1 MRRARAATHETG
13 RPRDHGRVNS
23 DNFNV
28 RYDRPTTPTED
39 PMIGRSARR
48 LGTLAATVLFSLAV
62 SLGPVLAAG
71 DPDPRTS
78 PEPKGSGPKAGN
90 QSKQKSGQKK
100 KKNHG
105 TELQQ
110 FIDGYR
116 AARALVLDGKYE
128 EGIAAF
134 KALDRDD
141 SAEVANYIGYAN
153 RKMGKYDL
161 AKVWYE
167 KALALDPNHVRTWQ
181 YYGMWHVEQGNML
194 KAADF
199 LEKIRLIC
207 GGTGCQEFQDLKG
220 AMEGTVVY

>member
-1 MRRARAATHETG
+1 MIERSTRR
-13 RPRDHGRVNS
+13 
-23 DNFNV
+23 
-28 RYDRPTTPTED
+28 
-39 PMIGRSARR
+39 ISA
-48 LGTLAATVLFSLAV
+48 LAATVLFGLAV

-71 DPDPRTS
+71 DPDPRPS
-78 PEPKGSGPKAGN
+78 AEPKGGATKGGGQTN
-90 QSKQKSGQKK
+90 KKSGQKK
-100 KKNHG
+100 KKNQG
-105 TELQQ
+105 TELQK
-110 FIDGYR
+110 FIDGYH

-134 KALDRDD
+134 KALGHDD

-153 RKMGKYDL
+153 RKLGNYEL
-161 AKVWYE
+161 SKVWYE
-167 KALALDPNHVRTWQ
+167 KALAIDPNHVRTWE

-220 AMEGTVVY
+220 AMEGTFVY

>member
-1 MRRARAATHETG
+1 MIERRT
-13 RPRDHGRVNS
+13 
-23 DNFNV
+23 
-28 RYDRPTTPTED
+28 
-39 PMIGRSARR
+39 RR
-48 LGTLAATVLFSLAV
+48 LGALAATVLFGLAV

-71 DPDPRTS
+71 DPEPRTP
-78 PEPKGSGPKAGN
+78 PEPKTSGPKPGI
-90 QSKQKSGQKK
+90 QKSGQKK
-100 KKNHG
+100 KKNQRS
-105 TELQQ
+105 EQQQ

-134 KALDRDD
+134 KALGRDD

-153 RKMGKYDL
+153 RKLGNYEL
-161 AKVWYE
+161 AKVWYD
-167 KALALDPNHVRTWQ
+167 KALEIDPNHVRTWQ

-207 GGTGCQEFQDLKG
+207 GGTACQEYQDLKG
-220 AMEGTVVY
+220 GMEGTVVY

>member
-1 MRRARAATHETG
+1 MIARSTRRFGA
-13 RPRDHGRVNS
+13 
-23 DNFNV
+23 
-28 RYDRPTTPTED
+28 
-39 PMIGRSARR
+39 
-48 LGTLAATVLFSLAV
+48 LAATVLFGLAV

-71 DPDPRTS
+71 DPEPRTS
-78 PEPKGSGPKAGN
+78 SEPKGGGAKSGN
-90 QSKQKSGQKK
+90 QKNQKSGSQKK
-100 KKNHG
+100 KKNQG
-105 TELQQ
+105 AELQQ
-110 FIDGYR
+110 FMGGYR
-116 AARALVLDGKYE
+116 AARALVLEGKYE

-134 KALDRDD
+134 KALHRDD

-153 RKMGKYDL
+153 RKLGNYDL

-167 KALALDPNHVRTWQ
+167 KALAIDPNHVRTWQ

>member
-1 MRRARAATHETG
+1 
-13 RPRDHGRVNS
+13 
-23 DNFNV
+23 
-28 RYDRPTTPTED
+28 
-39 PMIGRSARR
+39 MIERSARR
-48 LGTLAATVLFSLAV
+48 LGALAATVLFGLAV
-62 SLGPVLAAG
+62 SLGPMLAAG
-71 DPDPRTS
+71 DPEPRTS
-78 PEPKGSGPKAGN
+78 PEPKGSAPKGD
-90 QSKQKSGQKK
+90 KQKSGQKK
-100 KKNHG
+100 KKDQRS
-105 TELQQ
+105 EQE

-134 KALDRDD
+134 KALGRDD

-153 RKMGKYDL
+153 RKLGNYDL

-167 KALALDPNHVRTWQ
+167 KALAIDPNHVRTWQ

-207 GGTGCQEFQDLKG
+207 GGAGCQEFQDLKG

>member
-1 MRRARAATHETG
+1 M
-13 RPRDHGRVNS
+13 
-23 DNFNV
+23 
-28 RYDRPTTPTED
+28 
-39 PMIGRSARR
+39 MGRSARR
-48 LGTLAATVLFSLAV
+48 LGALAATVLFGFAV
-62 SLGPVLAAG
+62 SFGPVLAAG
-71 DPDPRTS
+71 DPEPRTS
-78 PEPKGSGPKAGN
+78 PEPKTTPPPKAGN
-90 QSKQKSGQKK
+90 QKSGQKK
-100 KKNHG
+100 RGRNQRS
-105 TELQQ
+105 ELEQQQ
-110 FIDGYR
+110 FVEGYR

-134 KALDRDD
+134 KALGRDD

-153 RKMGKYDL
+153 RKMGNYDL
-161 AKVWYE
+161 AKIWYD
-167 KALALDPNHVRTWQ
+167 KALAIDPNHVRTWQ

>member
-1 MRRARAATHETG
+1 
-13 RPRDHGRVNS
+13 
-23 DNFNV
+23 
-28 RYDRPTTPTED
+28 
-39 PMIGRSARR
+39 MIERSARR

-62 SLGPVLAAG
+62 SLAPVLAAG

-100 KKNHG
+100 KKNQG
-105 TELQQ
+105 SELQQ

-134 KALDRDD
+134 KALGRDD

-153 RKMGKYDL
+153 RKMGNYEL
-161 AKVWYE
+161 AKVWYD

-207 GGTGCQEFQDLKG
+207 GGTGCQEYQDLKG
-220 AMEGTVVY
+220 GMEGTVVY

>member
-1 MRRARAATHETG
+1 MIERR
-13 RPRDHGRVNS
+13 
-23 DNFNV
+23 
-28 RYDRPTTPTED
+28 
-39 PMIGRSARR
+39 ARR
-48 LGTLAATVLFSLAV
+48 LGAFAATVLFGLSV

-71 DPDPRTS
+71 DPDPRPS
-78 PEPKGSGPKAGN
+78 PQPKTSGPKAG
-90 QSKQKSGQKK
+90 KKTGQKK
-100 KKNHG
+100 KKNQG

-134 KALDRDD
+134 KALGHDD

-153 RKMGKYDL
+153 RKLGNYEL
-161 AKVWYE
+161 AKVWYD
-167 KALALDPNHVRTWQ
+167 KALEIDPTHVRTWQ

-194 KAADF
+194 KAGDF

-207 GGTGCQEFQDLKG
+207 GGTGCQEYQDLKG
-220 AMEGTVVY
+220 GMEGTVVY

>member
-1 MRRARAATHETG
+1 MIERR
-13 RPRDHGRVNS
+13 S
-23 DNFNV
+23 
-28 RYDRPTTPTED
+28 
-39 PMIGRSARR
+39 RR
-48 LGTLAATVLFSLAV
+48 LGALATTVLFGLAV
-62 SLGPVLAAG
+62 SLGPALAAG
-71 DPDPRTS
+71 DPEPRTS
-78 PEPKGSGPKAGN
+78 PEPKIPPKGSD
-90 QSKQKSGQKK
+90 QKSTKK
-100 KKNHG
+100 KQPDKKS
-105 TELQQ
+105 EQQ

-116 AARALVLDGKYE
+116 AARALVLDGNYE

-153 RKMGKYDL
+153 RKLGNYDL

-167 KALALDPNHVRTWQ
+167 KALAIDPTHVRTWQ

-199 LEKIRLIC
+199 LERIRLIC

>member
-1 MRRARAATHETG
+1 MIERR
-13 RPRDHGRVNS
+13 
-23 DNFNV
+23 
-28 RYDRPTTPTED
+28 
-39 PMIGRSARR
+39 ARR
-48 LGTLAATVLFSLAV
+48 LGVLAATVLFGLAV
-62 SLGPVLAAG
+62 SFGPVLGAG
-71 DPDPRTS
+71 DPDPRPS
-78 PEPKGSGPKAGN
+78 PEPKTSGPKAG
-90 QSKQKSGQKK
+90 KQKAGQKK
-100 KKNHG
+100 KKNKG

-134 KALDRDD
+134 KALGHDD

-153 RKMGKYDL
+153 RKLGNYDL

-167 KALALDPNHVRTWQ
+167 KALAIDPNHVRTWQ

-207 GGTGCQEFQDLKG
+207 GGTGCQEYQDLKG
-220 AMEGTVVY
+220 GMEGTVVY

>member
-1 MRRARAATHETG
+1 MIERR
-13 RPRDHGRVNS
+13 
-23 DNFNV
+23 
-28 RYDRPTTPTED
+28 
-39 PMIGRSARR
+39 ARR
-48 LGTLAATVLFSLAV
+48 LGALATTVLFGLAV
-62 SLGPVLAAG
+62 TLGPALAAG

-78 PEPKGSGPKAGN
+78 PEPKTPPKD
-90 QSKQKSGQKK
+90 SGQKATK
-100 KKNHG
+100 KKQLDKKS
-105 TELQQ
+105 EQE

-116 AARALVLDGKYE
+116 AARVLVLDGKYE

-134 KALDRDD
+134 KALGRDD

-153 RKMGKYDL
+153 RKLGNYEL
-161 AKVWYE
+161 AKVWYD
-167 KALALDPNHVRTWQ
+167 KALAIDPNHVRTWQ

-199 LEKIRLIC
+199 LERIRLIC

>member
-1 MRRARAATHETG
+1 MNKRRA
-13 RPRDHGRVNS
+13 
-23 DNFNV
+23 F
-28 RYDRPTTPTED
+28 
-39 PMIGRSARR
+39 R
-48 LGTLAATVLFSLAV
+48 LGALAATVLFGLAV

-78 PEPKGSGPKAGN
+78 PEPKGSAPKGGN
-90 QSKQKSGQKK
+90 QKSGQKK
-100 KKNHG
+100 KKNHR
-105 TELQQ
+105 TEQQ

-116 AARALVLDGKYE
+116 AARALVLEGKYA

-134 KALDRDD
+134 KALGRDD

-153 RKMGKYDL
+153 RKLGNYDL
-161 AKVWYE
+161 AKVWYD
-167 KALALDPNHVRTWQ
+167 KALAIDPNHVRTWQ

-207 GGTGCQEFQDLKG
+207 GGTGCQEYQDLKG
-220 AMEGTVVY
+220 GMEGTVVY

>member
-1 MRRARAATHETG
+1 MIERR
-13 RPRDHGRVNS
+13 S
-23 DNFNV
+23 
-28 RYDRPTTPTED
+28 
-39 PMIGRSARR
+39 RR
-48 LGTLAATVLFSLAV
+48 LGALATTVLFGLAV
-62 SLGPVLAAG
+62 SLGPALAAG
-71 DPDPRTS
+71 DPEPRTS
-78 PEPKGSGPKAGN
+78 PEPKIPPKGSD
-90 QSKQKSGQKK
+90 QKSTKK
-100 KKNHG
+100 KQPDKKS
-105 TELQQ
+105 EQQ

-153 RKMGKYDL
+153 RKLGNYDL

-167 KALALDPNHVRTWQ
+167 KALAIDPTHVRTWQ

-199 LEKIRLIC
+199 LERIRLIC